1 MMTLGFNFI
10 FRSVHS
16 SIRQNAGLIFRE
28 ALRAAFGLTTRNREE
43 EEMAATFCSFCSRE
57 VSPQSTE
64 CPWCG
69 VSFHTEI
76 LSLLTDDF
84 PEAPQEEPAAHRR
97 HVRVPQSYKVA
108 YFSRQDLAKSYLS
121 DISLGGLFIAT
132 NDPLDQGETVT
143 LKIFLPDKGR
153 ELEVLGE
160 VAWSSR
166 EERVTPERTHPPGM
180 GVRFL
185 HLSIEDR
192 IRIGTNI
199 LEY

>member
-1 MMTLGFNFI
+1 
-10 FRSVHS
+10 
-16 SIRQNAGLIFRE
+16 
-28 ALRAAFGLTTRNREE
+28 
-43 EEMAATFCSFCSRE
+43 MAATFCSFCSRE
-57 VSPQSTE
+57 VPPEATE
-64 CPWCG
+64 CPYCG
-69 VSFHTEI
+69 VTFNTQT

-84 PEAPQEEPAAHRR
+84 PEAPQEEASPQRKY
-97 HVRVPQSYKVA
+97 VRVPQSYKVA
-108 YFSRQDLAKSYLS
+108 YFSRQELAESYLS

-132 NDPLDQGETVT
+132 DDPLDQGETVK

-166 EERVTPERTHPPGM
+166 EHVITPEKTHPPGM

>member
-1 MMTLGFNFI
+1 
-10 FRSVHS
+10 
-16 SIRQNAGLIFRE
+16 
-28 ALRAAFGLTTRNREE
+28 
-43 EEMAATFCSFCSRE
+43 MAATFCSFCSRE
-57 VSPQSTE
+57 VSPSATE

-69 VSFHTEI
+69 AAFHTET

-84 PEAPQEEPAAHRR
+84 PDEPQEKPGSQRKF
-97 HVRVPQSYKVA
+97 VRVPQSYKVA
-108 YFSRQDLAKSYLS
+108 YFSRKELAENYLS

-132 NDPLDQGETVT
+132 DDPLAQGETVT

-166 EERVTPERTHPPGM
+166 QHMVTPERTHPPGM
-180 GVRFL
+180 GVKFL

-199 LEY
+199 LEC